1 MRFTKM
7 FVIAILLV
15 GVVLTA
21 TALAADAHPGG
32 EAAHQGKSL
41 WQLFKST
48 GIVGILI
55 VGLSIG
61 GTALTIEYAIHFR
74 EDQLAPPH
82 LVAEVEDLINQ
93 GELEQA
99 AQVASADPSYF
110 GKIVGAGLTHVGTSL
125 EDGINSLETVAQEES
140 FKLTAKVSNLSLV
153 GNLGPLIGLLGTVTG
168 MISSFQVIETLKA
181 PTPKDLAVGVY
192 ESLVNT
198 TMGLFVAII
207 FLTCFAIFKNKVTK
221 LTMAINGI
229 GIDLLRRVNA

>member
-1 MRFTKM
+1 VL
-7 FVIAILLV
+7 VIALLV
-15 GVVLTA
+15 VGVFLTA
-21 TALAADAHPGG
+21 TALAEGG
-32 EAAHQGKSL
+32 EAHQSKSL
-41 WQLFKST
+41 WELFRAT

-55 VGLSIG
+55 VTLSIA
-61 GTALTIEYAIHFR
+61 GTALSIEHAIHIR

-93 GELEQA
+93 GEIEQA
-99 AQVASADPSYF
+99 AQVAQADPSYF

-125 EDGINSLETVAQEES
+125 EEGVNSLETKAMEET
-140 FKLTAKVSNLSLV
+140 FNLNAKISYISLV

-168 MISSFQVIETLKA
+168 MISSFQVIEKLKA

-207 FLTCFAIFKNKVTK
+207 FLVVFFLFKNRVQR
-221 LTMAINGI
+221 LTLAVNAIGL
-229 GIDLLRRVNA
+229 DLLRRVAG